1 MRNEMYRAM
10 IFMITQ
16 IKFVA
21 KKCLNS
27 KIVEK
32 NKPNKSMLF
41 SYAYAGK
48 PSVGTMKWRYTSISS
63 DRRHFSNGSC
73 SKGGTP
79 KGLWIALGSGFTSVA
94 ALLAYLYQ
102 RRRSQVW
109 SLDTSIFLGTKQR
122 RSTKLKE
129 KEKLWFRRV
138 GTAQQFHSHFLIGHT
153 WVWVSSC
160 VAEVFAIFGTTSR
173 LSFIS
178 FISAGLVC
186 WSLPVRKVLK
196 PKSLRF
202 SLQNTSLFKILSQF
216 FEQQQFFLWN
226 YCSKCTKYSVFHE
239 QFFFLFYSKNGEN

>member
-10 IFMITQ
+10 IFMTTQ

-48 PSVGTMKWRYTSISS
+48 PSVGSMKWRYTSISS
-63 DRRHFSNGSC
+63 NRRHFSNGS

-94 ALLAYLYQ
+94 ALVTYLYQ

-109 SLDTSIFLGTKQR
+109 SLDTSIF
-122 RSTKLKE
+122 
-129 KEKLWFRRV
+129 
-138 GTAQQFHSHFLIGHT
+138 FLTQCKGG
-153 WVWVSSC
+153 
-160 VAEVFAIFGTTSR
+160 A
-173 LSFIS
+173 L
-178 FISAGLVC
+178 
-186 WSLPVRKVLK
+186 
-196 PKSLRF
+196 
-202 SLQNTSLFKILSQF
+202 N
-216 FEQQQFFLWN
+216 
-226 YCSKCTKYSVFHE
+226 
-239 QFFFLFYSKNGEN
+239 